1 MSKLWIACK
10 WFFGW
15 IRSIHQEGTPDS
27 SKKFY
32 GGIVFLACAIRII
45 VSQPLMTETL
55 LFCCVGML
63 GFEGLSNLFNKR

>member
-1 MSKLWIACK
+1 MSKFRKALWELFC
-10 WFFGW
+10 WF
-15 IRSIHQEGTPDS
+15 RSLHQEGTPDS

-32 GGIVFLACAIRII
+32 GGMAFVACAVKIL
-45 VSQPLMTETL
+45 VSQPGLTETL